1 MKSTADVNQL
11 DALGQYALRY
21 VKAGQAIGLGT
32 GRAASAFIRALAA
45 SGLEVRGVATSRASA
60 ELARSLKIDVVEL
73 RAAPKLDADF
83 DGADEVD
90 GQLNMIKGLGGAMVR
105 EKVVATASRKR
116 IFLVGE
122 EKLVKRLGQHGNLPV
137 EVVPFAESFVE
148 RQIKKLGL
156 KPQVREDAN
165 GTAIISDN
173 GNLIFDCG
181 VTDIRKPARL
191 ERDLLAIPGV
201 VGTGLFP
208 EIADLVVVAMHNG
221 KIKTLK
227 RKS

>member
-1 MKSTADVNQL
+1 MRRE
-11 DALGQYALRY
+11 GGY
-21 VKAGQAIGLGT
+21 VRLPPFGAGQAIGLGT

-148 RQIKKLGL
+148 RQIT
-156 KPQVREDAN
+156 PREEDAVN
-165 GTAIISDN
+165 
-173 GNLIFDCG
+173 
-181 VTDIRKPARL
+181 RL
-191 ERDLLAIPGV
+191 GIPGV
-201 VGTGLFP
+201 DFRASEVRRYPMGP
-208 EIADLVVVAMHNG
+208 VVSQVMG
-221 KIKTLK
+221 RIDC
-227 RKS
+227 